1 VSVTVSLLTCSLH
14 SSARGIVRK
23 EEAPNPQEIEKS
35 HFGFHQYRSSIKK
48 VPKVG
53 TVMLSKKKT
62 NARLSSCLL
71 IRIPELKAVTVESHL
86 FPGNCFFSFE
96 PNRCTRQKSC
106 LEKGAHGG
114 EWKPKKFPSYPD
126 TISMEDL
133 NASS

>member
-71 IRIPELKAVTVESHL
+71 IRIPELKEGKEKH
-86 FPGNCFFSFE
+86 F
-96 PNRCTRQKSC
+96 NRARLNLKQKSRIY
-106 LEKGAHGG
+106 KTG
-114 EWKPKKFPSYPD
+114 ETP
-126 TISMEDL
+126 T
-133 NASS
+133 